1 MSIQNIANTGALL
14 ILIFFTFSVVGMSL
28 FSEQKYGN
36 NYNDD
41 ANFKSFY
48 ISMMLVFRMATG
60 DSWND
65 LMHDG
70 SD

>member
-28 FSEQKYGN
+28 FSEQEYGN

-48 ISMMLVFRMATG
+48 ISMMLVFRMSTG

-65 LMHDG
+65 LMHDCY
-70 SD
+70 D